1 MLGLIKKKANTLLG
15 IDISSTS
22 VKLLEL
28 SRSGGRYKVEAYAVE
43 PLPPNA
49 VVEKNIVELEGVG
62 QALSR
67 VLVKAKTNLKS
78 AVVAVAGSAVITKT
92 IEMEAGLSEDELENQ
107 LKIEADQYIPYP
119 LEEVAIDFE
128 VQGLSA
134 RNPERVDVLLAACRK
149 ENVEVREAA
158 LALAGLTAKVVDVEA
173 YALERSYALLSSQ
186 LGADT
191 DQLTVA
197 VVDIGATMTT
207 LSVLHNGRTIY
218 TREQLFAG
226 IDGASVVQDAQ
237 GGHGRADVHY
247 RHGQLVGVGTQLA
260 AQQRIGALQRVG
272 LDVDHLGGQAGQR
285 QGRFANLD
293 VFFPTGGQEYV
304 HALGIARGEPLDLE
318 VDGDFLQRIGDV
330 LVGLDLQLVFQFIL
344 GKPGLHLDGLGD
356 HRRTGDG
363 DHGRLQVGFRLDQ
376 HP

>member
-1 MLGLIKKKANTLLG
+1 M
-15 IDISSTS
+15 
-22 VKLLEL
+22 
-28 SRSGGRYKVEAYAVE
+28 
-43 PLPPNA
+43 
-49 VVEKNIVELEGVG
+49 
-62 QALSR
+62 
-67 VLVKAKTNLKS
+67 
-78 AVVAVAGSAVITKT
+78 
-92 IEMEAGLSEDELENQ
+92 
-107 LKIEADQYIPYP
+107 
-119 LEEVAIDFE
+119 
-128 VQGLSA
+128 
-134 RNPERVDVLLAACRK
+134 
-149 ENVEVREAA
+149 
-158 LALAGLTAKVVDVEA
+158 
-173 YALERSYALLSSQ
+173 
-186 LGADT
+186 
-191 DQLTVA
+191 
-197 VVDIGATMTT
+197 
-207 LSVLHNGRTIY
+207 
-218 TREQLFAG
+218 
-226 IDGASVVQDAQ
+226 QDAQ

-293 VFFPTGGQEYV
+293 VLFPTGGQEYV
-304 HALGIARGEPLDLE
+304 HALGIARGESLDLE